1 MTDLQNLIDA
11 VKRRGADIAPTYS
24 EYLQLALA
32 LATDCG
38 EAGRSAFHELC
49 SLSPKYRQA
58 DADKM
63 YTRVLRDGRGQVHLG
78 TVFHLARQA
87 GVEVEHKT
95 MPPLADCENMQTMP
109 NMPSPESFAHRRA
122 YTMVSNAPSE
132 ENGDAVQGS
141 EPCFELPVCTPY
153 EWPWPLQQSVAF
165 GATRPQQDILLLG
178 AFTVLGAGLGRNVCF
193 SYGGKYYSPTLQTF
207 IIAPPASG
215 KGALGFT
222 RCYVEPI
229 HREVRRQVEARMKAY
244 RQEKAAY
251 DVLGKERSRVEPPR
265 MPVNKLFIIPANNT
279 GTGILQNL
287 IDSDGTGLIFEP
299 EADTVSSAIGSDY
312 GHWSDTLRKVF
323 DHDPVAYNRRTDH
336 EYREVERTY
345 LSVLLSGTPAQ
356 VQPLIP
362 SAENGLFSRQLFYYM
377 PAAGQ
382 WQSQFD
388 RNDLPV
394 EEVFRQLGKDWKQK
408 LDRLKMM
415 GIFQLVLTSEQ
426 EAAFDALFGSL
437 FGQARRVYGNEMS
450 SSVVRMAIN
459 ICRLLSIV
467 AMLRV
472 AESDEPEKDATL
484 LRPAPDI
491 PKDNLKDDIITRW
504 ELSVRMDDFR
514 AVLSLAPVLYRHA
527 THILSF
533 LPATEVVR
541 RPQADQADFFA
552 LLPEHFT
559 RQELLDLAAE
569 KGLNVHTVEGW
580 KRKFLLMHRLEQ
592 DNKRGAYR
600 KIPDGGGHL

>member
-1 MTDLQNLIDA
+1 MFDLQLLVDA
-11 VKRRGADIAPTYS
+11 VKRQGADIAPTYS

-38 EAGRSAFHELC
+38 EAGRSVFHELC

-63 YTRVLRDGRGQVHLG
+63 YTRVLRDGHGLVHLG

-87 GVEVEHKT
+87 GVEVASSSTSHF
-95 MPPLADCENMQTMP
+95 ANSENMQSIR
-109 NMPSPESFAHRRA
+109 NMPPRESLTHGRA
-122 YTMVSNAPSE
+122 YTMVDSGASAE
-132 ENGDAVQGS
+132 TGDAVQGS
-141 EPCFELPVCTPY
+141 EPYFALPVFASY

-165 GATRPQQDILLLG
+165 GATRPQKDILLLG
-178 AFTVLGAGLGRNVCF
+178 TLTVLGAGLGRNVHF
-193 SYGGKYYSPTLQTF
+193 SYGGKCYSPTLQTF

-215 KGALGFT
+215 KGALSFT

-251 DVLGKERSRVEPPR
+251 DTLGKERSRVEPPR
-265 MPVNKLFIIPANNT
+265 QPANKLFLIPANNT

-426 EAAFDALFGSL
+426 EAAFDALFGGL
-437 FGQARRVYGNEMS
+437 FGEARRVYGNEMS
-450 SSVVRMAIN
+450 SSVVRMAVN

-467 AMLRV
+467 AILRV
-472 AESDEPEKDATL
+472 VEADEPERETDL
-484 LRPAPDI
+484 LHPAPDI
-491 PKDNLKDDIITRW
+491 AGDNLKDKIIARW
-504 ELSVRMDDFR
+504 ELAVRTDDFQ
-514 AVLSLAPVLYRHA
+514 AVMALAPVLYRHA

-541 RPQADQADFFA
+541 RPQADQEDFFA
-552 LLPEHFT
+552 LLPDHFT
-559 RQELLDLAAE
+559 RQELLDLATE

-592 DNKRGAYR
+592 DSKRGCY
-600 KIPDGGGHL
+600 KKLL